1 MKLRK
6 KKFLKKKEKLESTES
21 ICPNQDPCQENVT
34 IQQINIKI
42 KKILIEKSKKKQKNK
57 ILFIMSSNL

>member
-21 ICPNQDPCQENVT
+21 IRPNQDPCQENVT
-34 IQQINIKI
+34 IQ
-42 KKILIEKSKKKQKNK
+42 
-57 ILFIMSSNL
+57 